1 MKKFVSLII
10 AVVLAM
16 VSSVAFAQ
24 NYLTFKALEKSSVAI
39 LNNGS
44 SNPDVQYSFDG
55 SSWNSFVSGK
65 AVPIGAFQS
74 MYVKGNNAAGFSSS
88 ESDYT
93 SFVMNGKISA
103 SGSVMSLIDQ
113 TGKSTVIPNKCCF
126 LRLFNGCEALISAP
140 ELPATTL
147 TEKCYYMMFMGCGQL
162 AMAPNLPAIILE
174 KECYLGMFFN
184 TNIQKMNVGFSDW
197 NVAGNSTYSLSFNI
211 YDCMRGVIVCPT
223 DLEIKRNEKNGGN
236 FIPMYWLVN
245 PHSVKVA
252 ENSKNYV
259 TVSPSEF
266 STNYPQ
272 FESSYS
278 VDRTVSTF
286 TQAEKDLANTAKDC
300 DYLSDVEKDMVQL
313 MNLVR
318 MDGVKFTN
326 EYVSDLVGS
335 SNTYESSLIAD
346 LKNVKDLP
354 LLYPNERLY
363 EAALFHNK
371 EMASVNSLQHESPDG
386 SYPGDR
392 VRQFYNWG
400 SIAENIGYGSY
411 PASALEILRGYLI
424 DEYSVS
430 EDLYGHRYNI
440 ISSENCTR
448 IGFSVYY
455 DEVNKVYWDT
465 QDFADANDDY
475 SLEYENNYSQEETVE
490 FTVADRSAE
499 GVSLE
504 KVLANDVEISVS
516 DFKGSF
522 AMKDFSSDVVITA
535 VYSDDS
541 GSTPGDD
548 DVPGGEEI
556 IDACGNVQNDIAV
569 YAFPNPAQ
577 ADSDV
582 VITVNGFPNLGSVQ
596 VSIFDANGHIVKTID
611 SVAKQNVVQLS
622 SGIYTGIAS
631 DGRISKSF
639 RIVVR

>member
-1 MKKFVSLII
+1 MKKFVSLIF

-16 VSSVAFAQ
+16 VSCMAFAQ

-65 AVPIGAFQS
+65 AVSIEAFQS

-113 TGKSTVIPNKCCF
+113 TGESTVIPNKCCF
-126 LRLFNGCEALISAP
+126 LSLFNGCEALISAP

-162 AMAPNLPAIILE
+162 AMAPNLPAKILE

-252 ENSKNYV
+252 ENSKDYV
-259 TVSPSEF
+259 AVSPSGF
-266 STNYPQ
+266 ATNYPQ

-363 EAALFHNK
+363 EAALYHNK

-386 SYPGDR
+386 AYPGDR

-440 ISSENCTR
+440 ISSDNCTR

-475 SLEYENNYSQEETVE
+475 SREFENNYSQEEMVE

-504 KVLANDVEISVS
+504 KVLANGVEISVS

-522 AMKDFSSDVVITA
+522 AMKDFASDVVITV
-535 VYSDDS
+535 VYSDES

-548 DVPGGEEI
+548 VPGDDI
-556 IDACGNVQNDIAV
+556 IDACGDVLNNIAV

-577 ADSDV
+577 SDSDV
-582 VITVNGFPNLGSVQ
+582 VITVDGFYEWNGLQ
-596 VSIFDANGHIVKTID
+596 IAIFDANGHIVKIVD
-611 SVAKQNVVQLS
+611 SVAKYNTVRLP
-622 SGIYTGIAS
+622 SGVYTGIAS
-631 DGRISKSF
+631 DGRGAKSF